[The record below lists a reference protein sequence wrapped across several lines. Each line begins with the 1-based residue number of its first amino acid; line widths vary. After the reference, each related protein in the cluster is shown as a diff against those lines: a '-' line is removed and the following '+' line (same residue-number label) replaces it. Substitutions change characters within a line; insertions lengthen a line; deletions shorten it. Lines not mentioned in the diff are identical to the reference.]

1 MNEKIKEAAMNLLDR
16 MNVNKLMV
24 QLVPEE
30 DYKEIAES
38 MLKSTKTI
46 GETIVMSTAIG
57 IMNGWRAEFKEKYNV
72 TL

>member
-24 QLVPEE
+24 QIVPEE

-46 GETIVMSTAIG
+46 GETIVMSTAIS